1 MRKITMHWVDI
12 TNVKEKLTQIQGM
25 LKRNDPPCKIK
36 ETVMDV
42 TNVKETVT
50 GV

>member
-1 MRKITMHWVDI
+1 MCKITTHWVDI

-25 LKRNDPPCKIK
+25 LKRNDPPYKIK
-36 ETVMDV
+36 GTVMDV

>member
-1 MRKITMHWVDI
+1 MCKITMHWVGI

-25 LKRNDPPCKIK
+25 LKRNDPPYKIQ